1 MFTLKYNP
9 DGIISRYKARLVAK
23 GFTQSYRVDYFE
35 TFPPIA
41 KLTYVQVLLSIAAN
55 FDWLLYQADVKNAFL
70 HGDLKEEF
78 YMDPPPGFVAQG

>member
-1 MFTLKYNP
+1 MLTLKYNP

-41 KLTYVQVLLSIAAN
+41 KLTYVQVLLSIVAN
-55 FDWLLYQADVKNAFL
+55 FDWPLYQVDVKKCISPWGLEGRVLYGSSAWIC
-70 HGDLKEEF
+70 G
-78 YMDPPPGFVAQG
+78 